1 MGRKRRPDLRLLGR
15 LRQLFLT
22 GLAIV
27 LPLVITLWLLQ
38 ILFGMVHGLSTP
50 IILEILSLLRVPYV
64 GDPAFMTYLAPLIG
78 IVVTALLIL
87 LVGVLTTN
95 LLGRRFVAAFDRV
108 MLRIPLIK
116 GIYGSARQLLDAFS
130 RKSNSFQRVVAVEY
144 PRQGVY
150 TLGFVTR
157 ARVTMTPSG
166 GRSLD
171 GYTLVF
177 LPTSPNPTSGW
188 MTAVPDGEVIPLDMT
203 IEEGL
208 KLIVSGGLVI
218 PPGWVEK

>member
-1 MGRKRRPDLRLLGR
+1 LARRRRAETSLLAR
-15 LRQLFLT
+15 VRHLFLT
-22 GLAIV
+22 GLVII
-27 LPLVITLWLLQ
+27 LPLVITVWLLQ
-38 ILFGMVHGLSTP
+38 ILFGMVHGVSTP
-50 IILEILSLLRVPYV
+50 VILKILAILRLPYV
-64 GDPAFMTYLAPLIG
+64 DDPAFTTYLAPLIG
-78 IVVTALLIL
+78 LAVTVFLIL

-95 LLGRRFVAAFDRV
+95 LLGRRFVAGFDRL

-130 RKSNSFQRVVAVEY
+130 RKSTSFQRVVAVEY
-144 PRQGVY
+144 PRPGVY

-157 ARVTMTPSG
+157 AGVTMTSSRDRG
-166 GRSLD
+166 LE

-177 LPTSPNPTSGW
+177 LPTGPNPTSGW
-188 MTAVPDGEVIPLDMT
+188 MAAIPDGEAIPLDMT

-218 PPGWVEK
+218 PPSWIQK